1 MTVKREKWR
10 LTFFSDKTSAILD
23 HEKARGL
30 PLRMRNRHS
39 RLLLLIY
46 FQFLITLCKK
56 NVTKII
62 AKYQLFLKC
71 CIDLSSPSS
80 NV

>member
-10 LTFFSDKTSAILD
+10 LTFFSDKTFAILD
-23 HEKARGL
+23 HEEARGL
-30 PLRMRNRHS
+30 SLRMRNRHS
-39 RLLLLIY
+39 RLLLPVSNYSLQY
-46 FQFLITLCKK
+46 K
-56 NVTKII
+56 NVAKII